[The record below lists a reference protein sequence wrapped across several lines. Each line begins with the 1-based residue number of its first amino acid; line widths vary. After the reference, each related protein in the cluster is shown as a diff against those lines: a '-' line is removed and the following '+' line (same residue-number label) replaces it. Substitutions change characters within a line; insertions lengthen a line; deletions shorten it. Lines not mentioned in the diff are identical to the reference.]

1 MQVCP
6 IQIYSKGGW
15 LVVLTWKRD
24 RSYQMWQDRGGRRS
38 VGKRY
43 HMTKGAGKRAKSF
56 RVQKL
61 ATGWPQLRQMW
72 DRRSQVWVWA
82 REQRGINNVINPRK
96 CIRVKMEHMSSSKLR
111 RNVAIK
117 SKGCLQSYPLRTIRS
132 SGHLRYIVS
141 LRLQDTLS
149 QKTKQNNKTKTTTT
163 NNKPTQR

>member
-1 MQVCP
+1 MGDKVLE
-6 IQIYSKGGW
+6 KGIIW
-15 LVVLTWKRD
+15 P
-24 RSYQMWQDRGGRRS
+24 
-38 VGKRY
+38 
-43 HMTKGAGKRAKSF
+43 KGVGKRAKSF

-61 ATGWPQLRQMW
+61 ATGWPQIRQMW

-117 SKGCLQSYPLRTIRS
+117 SKGCLQSYPLRTIKS

-163 NNKPTQR
+163 NNKPTQRQRYRKASANRCLQPQHSPRMERSIYSGMLIL